1 MNNSPASAG
10 PKNNPE
16 ATPDVPE
23 QSVEPIRSQEDLKAV
38 AARRVAEA
46 EEAAN
51 RARRQV
57 EQAEESADAER
68 VHDAEKSVANPDI
81 QKALSDAGVEESSIT
96 HMLNA
101 VAQLSPQEQR
111 ELLVQSA
118 ALAKE
123 LGIDGIKKIV
133 AFYRAGSDAEKKNA
147 LNTLTQQEVE
157 TINRFTSSP
166 VLQKLSEFTS
176 KAADETSGGRLRDM
190 LSGLA
195 EKIAPFLVM
204 LSEFMAEFKKFFKDI
219 QDAIAGT
226 YNPDAVPT
234 DDASIDSDIQNEKH
248 LDDHRNTTTEALAAN
263 EKSLDAFE
271 GDTPELK
278 QKNQKNKVDTL
289 QDQVDAVHTNLTED
303 ISAEDRKAA
312 EGRLA
317 ALQAALKQAKEGQA
331 QLDTLLT
338 ENKKLVARLATI
350 EQKLGIEQ
358 KEPEESAASTSEQ
371 EKDSVPERSAAEK
384 QYEQLTLKTEKAQ
397 QAYNIRS
404 ERNTAQQLSIA
415 LANQLNAAIA
425 MQLPRESLLTLKQ
438 RGQQIQ
444 KAYAQFMLEDMQQ
457 EFDELKGSIQN
468 ALITSATSRLPVNRH
483 IENVRH
489 TKARLDT
496 LNNLQQE
503 YLDVAATEVK
513 KEAGSI
519 PYERVN
525 DLIRHA
531 YSEFKKLRDD
541 VA

>member
-204 LSEFMAEFKKFFKDI
+204 LSEFMA
-219 QDAIAGT
+219 
-226 YNPDAVPT
+226 
-234 DDASIDSDIQNEKH
+234 
-248 LDDHRNTTTEALAAN
+248 
-263 EKSLDAFE
+263 
-271 GDTPELK
+271 
-278 QKNQKNKVDTL
+278 
-289 QDQVDAVHTNLTED
+289 
-303 ISAEDRKAA
+303 
-312 EGRLA
+312 
-317 ALQAALKQAKEGQA
+317 
-331 QLDTLLT
+331 
-338 ENKKLVARLATI
+338 
-350 EQKLGIEQ
+350 
-358 KEPEESAASTSEQ
+358 
-371 EKDSVPERSAAEK
+371 
-384 QYEQLTLKTEKAQ
+384 
-397 QAYNIRS
+397 
-404 ERNTAQQLSIA
+404 
-415 LANQLNAAIA
+415 
-425 MQLPRESLLTLKQ
+425 
-438 RGQQIQ
+438 
-444 KAYAQFMLEDMQQ
+444 
-457 EFDELKGSIQN
+457 
-468 ALITSATSRLPVNRH
+468 
-483 IENVRH
+483 
-489 TKARLDT
+489 
-496 LNNLQQE
+496 
-503 YLDVAATEVK
+503 
-513 KEAGSI
+513 
-519 PYERVN
+519 
-525 DLIRHA
+525 
-531 YSEFKKLRDD
+531 
-541 VA
+541 